1 MKQTYAHL
9 KTKLYI
15 IRGKVAHTTMQ
26 KYYWRKSKSESS
38 FVTKNTDNF

>member
-15 IRGKVAHTTMQ
+15 IRGKAHTTMQ
-26 KYYWRKSKSESS
+26 KYYWRKSKSESEFCDS
-38 FVTKNTDNF
+38 KNTDNF